1 MAIQSVGD
9 VIQRVGVLL
18 DDPSNTRFSKA
29 YILPFVDQAIE
40 SYEISLERLGIQQQ
54 EQIAI
59 INLPVA
65 TPTSDG
71 SCPPVDL
78 TPQFAPGMPLQWFL
92 RPKRIDW
99 KLKGQPDTAYLQSDP
114 VDELDDVQPG
124 NLGPYQYRWAQGSI
138 QLTAN
143 YTAVT
148 IRVYFYALSNDYS
161 DLSTLVMRGTGFI
174 IATQVALKIAKLN
187 NNMGKLAEDL
197 KEDLSRDKQNL
208 SNLLVQVA
216 QAQLIHF
223 HGTRRGTA
231 YPISAGGNPF
241 A

>member
-1 MAIQSVGD
+1 
-9 VIQRVGVLL
+9 
-18 DDPSNTRFSKA
+18 
-29 YILPFVDQAIE
+29 
-40 SYEISLERLGIQQQ
+40 
-54 EQIAI
+54 
-59 INLPVA
+59 
-65 TPTSDG
+65 
-71 SCPPVDL
+71 
-78 TPQFAPGMPLQWFL
+78 
-92 RPKRIDW
+92 
-99 KLKGQPDTAYLQSDP
+99 
-114 VDELDDVQPG
+114 
-124 NLGPYQYRWAQGSI
+124 
-138 QLTAN
+138 
-143 YTAVT
+143 
-148 IRVYFYALSNDYS
+148 
-161 DLSTLVMRGTGFI
+161 MRGTGFI